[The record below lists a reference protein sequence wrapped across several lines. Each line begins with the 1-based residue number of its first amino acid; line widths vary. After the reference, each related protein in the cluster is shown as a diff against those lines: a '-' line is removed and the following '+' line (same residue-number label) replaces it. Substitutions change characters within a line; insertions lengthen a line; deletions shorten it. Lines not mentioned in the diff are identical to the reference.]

1 MVKKYVVKTTGRTG
15 SHIITEYFYKK
26 GFIAYQD
33 YGDYNYNTVEEMALI
48 ALSFL
53 PGEKQYDRDAVE
65 RYLTNNIVV
74 HSHRIDWLPNDIEN
88 FNLIISL
95 RRNKML
101 QTLSKIVSMNT
112 RQNTKYPKKLE
123 SNSIHI
129 DPDKFLRKLYKS
141 KAEDNKLQGIVNK
154 GWLSVQEIYYE
165 DPLGINLDLPDILDD
180 YYVEKSNIDY
190 EQVVS
195 NYDELR
201 LIYNGLDLE

>member
-1 MVKKYVVKTTGRTG
+1 MKYVVKTTGRTG
-15 SHIITEYFYKK
+15 SHIITEYFHKK
-26 GFIAYQD
+26 GFVSFQD
-33 YGDYNYNTVEEMALI
+33 YGDYNYDTYEEMKEI

-53 PGEKQYDRDAVE
+53 PGEKQYDRDAVQ
-65 RYLTNNIVV
+65 RYLTDNIVV

-95 RRNKML
+95 RRNKLL
-101 QTLSKIVSMNT
+101 QTLSSMVALET
-112 RQNTKYPKKLE
+112 GQKTKYPKKLE

-129 DPDKFLRKLYKS
+129 DPDKFLGKLYS
-141 KAEDNKLQGIVNK
+141 LNTEDNKLQGIVNK

>member
-1 MVKKYVVKTTGRTG
+1 MVMKYVVKTTGRTG
-15 SHIITEYFYKK
+15 SHIITKYFCKK
-26 GFIAYQD
+26 GFMAHQD
-33 YGDYNYNTVEEMALI
+33 YGDYDYNSVVRE
-48 ALSFL
+48 
-53 PGEKQYDRDAVE
+53 YDRDAIE
-65 RYLTNNIVV
+65 RYLTTNIVV
-74 HSHRIDWLPNDIEN
+74 HSHRIDWVPHDIEN

-101 QTLSKIVSMNT
+101 QTLSKMVSMKT
-112 RQNTKYPKKLE
+112 GQNTNYPKKLE

-129 DPDKFLRKLYKS
+129 DPDNFLRKLYKS

-154 GWLSVQEIYYE
+154 GWLSVQTIYYE
-165 DPLGINLDLPDILDD
+165 DPLDINLDLPDILDD

-201 LIYNGLDLE
+201 LIYNTGEAYETS